1 MKLLY
6 SVVILFISIQLLYSQ
21 IDENKFRY
29 SIWVNPP
36 QVKDN
41 FVLSFKIRHDL
52 LIFNKT
58 VTDTFKAN
66 VQVQLEIVD
75 DRDFVIN
82 RQVLEVNLSCTTYE
96 QTIAKDLFY
105 ENKFSLLLPK
115 EKLKARLSL
124 NDMNRNFELKIPVI
138 NYSLTDKVTI
148 SPIFIHESDVRLIF
162 SDSILSR
169 FSNSLPFSSEKM
181 VLVLPF
187 NPEAKKIFVESSNK
201 DFEIERINSYSS
213 DFSLF
218 DLDTLGL
225 NEGDYFIKYNPNSKE
240 KIPFKVI
247 WYDKPEYLK
256 NVSAAIKLAEYI
268 FDSEFTKGITSY
280 SDESRYKELLQ
291 AWKRLD
297 PTPNTP
303 FNELVS
309 EFYQR
314 ADYASISFKSL
325 QVPDGALSDRGKI
338 YMLYGTP
345 KSIDRS
351 FNPQGKAVEIWKYE
365 GQINHQFIF
374 IDEEK
379 NGNLKIKK

>member
-1 MKLLY
+1 M
-6 SVVILFISIQLLYSQ
+6 QLLYSQ
-21 IDENKFRY
+21 IDEDKFRY
-29 SIWVNPP
+29 SIWLNPP
-36 QVKDN
+36 QVKEN

-82 RQVLEVNLSCTTYE
+82 RQILEVNLSCATYE
-96 QTIAKDLFY
+96 QTISKDLY
-105 ENKFSLLLPK
+105 YYNKFALLLPK

-124 NDMNRNFELKIPVI
+124 NDMNRNFELKVPPIDF
-138 NYSLTDKVTI
+138 SLTEKVTI

-162 SDSILSR
+162 SDSILTR
-169 FSNSLPFSSEKM
+169 FSNSLPYSSENL
-181 VLVLPF
+181 VLILPF
-187 NPEAKKIFVESSNK
+187 NPQTKKIIVESENRPI
-201 DFEIERINSYSS
+201 EIERINSYST

-280 SDESRYKELLQ
+280 SDESRYKELLK
-291 AWKRLD
+291 AWKRFD
-297 PTPNTP
+297 PTPNTSY
-303 FNELVS
+303 NELMS

>member
-6 SVVILFISIQLLYSQ
+6 SVVLFFISMQLLYSQ
-21 IDENKFRY
+21 IDEDKFRY
-29 SIWVNPP
+29 SIWLNPP
-36 QVKDN
+36 QVKEN

-82 RQVLEVNLSCTTYE
+82 RQILEVNLSCATYE
-96 QTIAKDLFY
+96 QTISKDLY
-105 ENKFSLLLPK
+105 YYNKFALLLPK

-124 NDMNRNFELKIPVI
+124 NDMNRNFELKVPPIDF
-138 NYSLTDKVTI
+138 SLTEKVTI

-162 SDSILSR
+162 SDSILTR
-169 FSNSLPFSSEKM
+169 FSNSLPYSSENL
-181 VLVLPF
+181 VLILPF
-187 NPEAKKIFVESSNK
+187 NPQTKKIIVESENRPI
-201 DFEIERINSYSS
+201 EIERINSYST

-280 SDESRYKELLQ
+280 SDESRYKELLK
-291 AWKRLD
+291 AWKRFD
-297 PTPNTP
+297 PTPNTSY
-303 FNELVS
+303 NELMS

>member
-6 SVVILFISIQLLYSQ
+6 SVVLFFISIQLLYSQ

-29 SIWVNPP
+29 SIWLNPP
-36 QVKDN
+36 QVKEN

-58 VTDTFKAN
+58 VTDTFKAA
-66 VQVQLEIVD
+66 VQVQLEIMNE
-75 DRDFVIN
+75 RDFVIN

-124 NDMNRNFELKIPVI
+124 NDMNRNFELQNTII

-148 SPIFIHESDVRLIF
+148 SPIFIQENDVRLIF
-162 SDSILSR
+162 SDSILAR
-169 FSNSLPFSSEKM
+169 FSNSFLFSSEKM

-187 NPEAKKIFVESSNK
+187 NPETKKIFVESGNK
-201 DFEIERINSYSS
+201 QIEIERINIYST

-291 AWKRLD
+291 AWKRFD
-297 PTPNTP
+297 PTPNTSY
-303 FNELVS
+303 NELMS

-379 NGNLKIKK
+379 SGNLKIKK

>member
-6 SVVILFISIQLLYSQ
+6 SVVLFFISIQLLHSE
-21 IDENKFRY
+21 IEENKFRY
-29 SIWVNPP
+29 SIWLNPP
-36 QVKDN
+36 QVKEN

-58 VTDTFKAN
+58 ATDTFKAN
-66 VQVQLEIVD
+66 VQVQLEIMNE
-75 DRDFVIN
+75 RDFVIN

-148 SPIFIHESDVRLIF
+148 SPIFIQENDVRLIF

-169 FSNSLPFSSEKM
+169 FSNSFLFSSEKM

-187 NPEAKKIFVESSNK
+187 NPETKKIFVESGNK
-201 DFEIERINSYSS
+201 QIEVERINSYST

-225 NEGDYFIKYNPNSKE
+225 NEGDYFIKYNPGSKD

-268 FDSEFTKGITSY
+268 FDGEFTKGITSY
-280 SDESRYKELLQ
+280 SDESRYKELFQ
-291 AWKRLD
+291 AWKRFD

-303 FNELVS
+303 FNELMS